1 MITVNRLLKNN
12 FQLVASKKLINP
24 NINVMRDIKSTIFNG
39 WMYRREVVS
48 PTILV
53 DAATIMKNPK
63 QIKENIKDKNPILI
77 FMLSLLIY
85 LQKLLEVTLLIY
97 LSP

>member
-1 MITVNRLLKNN
+1 MITVKRLLRNN
-12 FQLVASKKLINP
+12 FQLVAFEKLINP

-48 PTILV
+48 PTILL
-53 DAATIMKNPK
+53 DAATIKNNPK
-63 QIKENIKDKNPILI
+63 QIKENIKDKKPILI
-77 FMLSLLIY
+77 IMTSLLNY

>member
-1 MITVNRLLKNN
+1 MITVKRLLKNN
-12 FQLVASKKLINP
+12 FQLVASEKLINP